1 MSSVN
6 ISLESNN
13 DDIQDNNTELNSMIF
28 SYDELKD
35 KLQSKNRCTKPFLT
49 KYERA
54 RIVGY
59 RAEQI
64 ASGSDP
70 CVDVG
75 NITKVVDIVEK
86 ELKERKIPLII
97 KRTLP
102 NNESEYWKL
111 EDLHIL

>member
-6 ISLESNN
+6 NAFEPTN
-13 DDIQDNNTELNSMIF
+13 DDIIDNNAELNNMIF
-28 SYDELKD
+28 SYDDMKD

-64 ASGSDP
+64 ASGSEP

-111 EDLHIL
+111 EELDVN

>member
-1 MSSVN
+1 MSSENNVF
-6 ISLESNN
+6 ETTN
-13 DDIQDNNTELNSMIF
+13 DDIINNNSELSRMIF
-28 SYDELKD
+28 SHDDMKD

-64 ASGSDP
+64 ASGSEP

-75 NITKVVDIVEK
+75 NLTKVVDIVEK

-102 NNESEYWKL
+102 NNDSEYWKL
-111 EDLHIL
+111 EELDIN